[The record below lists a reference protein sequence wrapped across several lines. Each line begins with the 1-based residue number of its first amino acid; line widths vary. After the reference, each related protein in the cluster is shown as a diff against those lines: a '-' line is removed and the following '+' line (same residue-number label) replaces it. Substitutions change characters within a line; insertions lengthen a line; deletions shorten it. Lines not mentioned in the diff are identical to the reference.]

1 MLSSKFLFVALLLL
15 NKGAVSGR
23 EALGKNSAFAKT
35 SLTLCGLETEVVT
48 VVVVR
53 HLDFA
58 AAGKRKSLSRSLM
71 CLDFSHFYSPS
82 LRGVPYLLTKLFFLR
97 LDRRENDRHISSL

>member
-1 MLSSKFLFVALLLL
+1 MLSSKFLCDALLLL
-15 NKGAVSGR
+15 NKGTISGR
-23 EALGKNSAFAKT
+23 EALGKNSAFAET
-35 SLTLCGLETEVVT
+35 SLTLGGLETEVVT

-53 HLDFA
+53 HLDLA

-82 LRGVPYLLTKLFFLR
+82 FRVLPYFI
-97 LDRRENDRHISSL
+97 N